1 MQWSPAPQKR
11 EQMVLFSRRLEDAI
25 EADHNV
31 RLLDE
36 ILGRIDWIP
45 WEARYHGRLGQPPIP
60 PRVLASVL
68 LYGLLTRIRSSRRL
82 EEALSVRLDFMW
94 LVEGRTIDHTTLS
107 VFRHKHVKELKNLFV
122 QIGLLARELGW
133 LSLQQLAFDGTR
145 LRSNNRRGG
154 TRTPQELREMQKE
167 LRKKFAELEAQA
179 AQEDQRDDETFGAAS
194 SHKLP
199 AELADAQRR
208 LEQVDAALAEL
219 ARVEAEG
226 ETTPSRVPLTDP
238 QSRMTPNKEGG
249 FAPNYTPLATVDVA
263 SGLIVATDVIA
274 MTNEEQHLVAQ
285 IKAVQ
290 EDFQLP
296 APPPEMLGDGIMC
309 SGANLAA
316 LEELG
321 TTLYSPLAA
330 PDAATNPALRA
341 DPTQPVGPEDW
352 DRLPTKEVKNR
363 SGQKQSQLTKDAFVY
378 DEQSNC
384 YWCPQ
389 GQKLSFV
396 HKTSDTKVSG
406 RVERSRYKADA
417 AACAACPLRERCLQH
432 KAKRRDI
439 SRDQHAALRERHAR
453 RMATPEAQA
462 KYKKRREVAEMPFA
476 VIKHRFGARRFLLRG
491 LAKVRTE
498 WRWLATAFNLDKL
511 MSLLRSRAG
520 PSADLSLSTLTRV
533 V

>member
-1 MQWSPAPQKR
+1 MQWAPAPQKR
-11 EQMVLFSRRLEDAI
+11 EQMVLFSRRLDDAV
-25 EADHNV
+25 EPDHNV

-36 ILGRIDWIP
+36 ILGRIDWTP

-60 PRVLASVL
+60 PRVLAGVI

-82 EEALSVRLDFMW
+82 EEALTVRLDFMW

-107 VFRHKHVKELKNLFV
+107 EFRRHRAQELKNLFV

-154 TRTPQELREMQKE
+154 SRTPQELREMQEE
-167 LRKKFAELEAQA
+167 LGKKFAELEAQA
-179 AQEDQRDDETFGAAS
+179 TVEDTRDDEAFGTAS
-194 SHKLP
+194 PHKLP
-199 AELADAQRR
+199 AELADTQRR
-208 LEQVDAALAEL
+208 LKQVDAALAEL
-219 ARVEAEG
+219 ARVEAAG
-226 ETTPSRVPLTDP
+226 ETTPSRLPLTDP

-263 SGLIVATDVIA
+263 SGLIVAADVIA
-274 MTNEEQHLVAQ
+274 MTSEELHLVPQ

-296 APPPEMLGDGIMC
+296 APPAEVLGDGIMC

-316 LEELG
+316 LAELG

-341 DPTQPVGPEDW
+341 DPTQPVPPEDW
-352 DRLPTKEVKNR
+352 DRLPTKEIKNR
-363 SGQKQSQLTKDAFVY
+363 SGEKQSQLTKDAFVY
-378 DEQSNC
+378 DEQNDC

-396 HKTSDTKVSG
+396 HKTSETIAGG
-406 RVERSRYKADA
+406 RVERSRYKANA
-417 AACAACPLRERCLQH
+417 AACAACPLRACCLQK
-432 KAKRRDI
+432 KATRREV
-439 SRDQHAALRERHAR
+439 SHDQHAALRERHAK

-476 VIKHRFGARRFLLRG
+476 IIKHHFGARRFLLRG
-491 LAKVRTE
+491 LNNVRTE
-498 WRWLATAFNLDKL
+498 WRWLATAFNLHKL
-511 MSLLRSRAG
+511 MSLMRTRAG
-520 PSADLSLSTLTRV
+520 PAAALSLSAPTRV